1 MSRYNSMR
9 SGERID
15 KVVDSIPGGVQ
26 FVYVDSLSGTLDSDT
41 LSLLLMNKVNRLVYA
56 NTVYYLSIID
66 SDYRKFFSRVQ
77 SSVYNEIDVNIKT
90 GVYTII
96 SKEDPLLHDHIAD
109 TDIHV
114 TAEEKASWNNKVTA
128 SVSPIEGTPG
138 AYTLVLSK
146 E

>member
-9 SGERID
+9 SGERVD

-41 LSLLLMNKVNRLVYA
+41 LSLLLMNKVNRIVYA
-56 NTVYYLSIID
+56 DTVYYLSIIE

-114 TAEEKASWNNKVTA
+114 TAKEKAFWNDKVTA
-128 SVSPIEGTPG
+128 WVTSTEGEPE
-138 AYTLVLSK
+138 ACTLVLSK
-146 E
+146 D